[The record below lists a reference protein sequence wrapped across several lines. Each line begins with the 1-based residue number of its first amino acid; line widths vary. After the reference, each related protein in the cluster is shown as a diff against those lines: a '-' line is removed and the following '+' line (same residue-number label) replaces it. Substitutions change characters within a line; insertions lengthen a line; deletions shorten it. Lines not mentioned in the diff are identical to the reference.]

1 MSDSIRSQ
9 TPALR
14 AGASVSNTKTEG
26 SYLLGHI
33 LRFGRMLRLMGVQVS
48 VRQML
53 DLVEAIQHVSI
64 TEPLNFYYAARAL
77 LVNRREDL
85 PVFDQAFKIFWRSI
99 PQPPTNRK
107 GSGQGKRARLPGE
120 PDTGSPGE
128 EEEGALRVEQAPG
141 EGDGEQALAVQI
153 ARFSPMEILRQKD
166 FGEMSWEEIQA
177 AKQALARL
185 DWKLGERRTRRYH
198 PGHKGRLDLR
208 RVMRDNLSKGG
219 VPITLAY
226 RTRAHH
232 PRPLVVL
239 CDVSGSMERYSRML
253 LHFIHALTHGL
264 TGVDVEAFVF
274 GTRLTRITHHLRHKD
289 VDESVDE
296 VGKAVLD
303 WSGGTRIGE
312 AIKTFNFHWARR
324 VLGRGAVV
332 LVISDGWDRGDVDLL
347 TRELAWLQRSAYRLM
362 WLNPLMGSNEYLPS
376 QRGMAAALAY
386 VDDLLP
392 GGNLASL
399 EQLADVLSDVNLNR
413 PERKQHPRLPQTIE
427 AGPSEAVKLE
437 EHPFTKVVAE
447 YPWLKIFAELGKMNN
462 GQR

>member
-1 MSDSIRSQ
+1 MSATMNRSNE
-9 TPALR
+9 AVD
-14 AGASVSNTKTEG
+14 VSCG
-26 SYLLGHI
+26 RGYLLGHI
-33 LRFGRMLRLMGVQVS
+33 LRFGRMLRLMGVAVSLRQV
-48 VRQML
+48 L
-53 DLVEAIQHVSI
+53 DLVEATHYVPI
-64 TEPLNFYYAARAL
+64 TEPLNFYCAARAL

-85 PVFDQAFKIFWRSI
+85 AVFDQAFEIFWRSI
-99 PQPPTNRK
+99 NQPQSGRK
-107 GSGQGKRARLPGE
+107 RSGAGKRARLPGE
-120 PDTGSPGE
+120 PDAGPPGDEEVGS
-128 EEEGALRVEQAPG
+128 VEQAPG
-141 EGDGEQALAVQI
+141 EGESEQATAVRI
-153 ARFSPMEILRQKD
+153 ARYSPMEILRLKD
-166 FGEMSWEEIQA
+166 FGEMSWDEVQA
-177 AKQALARL
+177 AKRAISRL
-185 DWKLGERRTRRYH
+185 DWKLGERRTRRYR

-219 VPITLAY
+219 EPILLAY
-226 RTRAHH
+226 RTRAYH

-289 VDESVDE
+289 VDESMDR

-332 LVISDGWDRGDVDLL
+332 LIISDGWDRGDVDLL
-347 TRELAWLQRSAYRLM
+347 GRELARLQRSAYRLM
-362 WLNPLMGSNEYLPS
+362 WLNPLIGAGEYQPS
-376 QRGMAAALAY
+376 QRGMAAALDY

-392 GGNLASL
+392 GCNLASL
-399 EQLADVLSDVNLNR
+399 EQLAEVLSDVRLNR

-427 AGPSEAVKLE
+427 AATPASGTLE
-437 EHPFTKVVAE
+437 EHPFAKVVAE
-447 YPWLKIFAELGKMNN
+447 YPWLNIFTELGKMNN
-462 GQR
+462 RQR

>member
-1 MSDSIRSQ
+1 MD
-9 TPALR
+9 AAVDLNK
-14 AGASVSNTKTEG
+14 GDG
-26 SYLLGHI
+26 YLLAHL
-33 LRFGRMLRLMGVQVS
+33 LRFGRLLRLMGVQVS
-48 VRQML
+48 LRQML
-53 DLVEAIQHVSI
+53 DLVEALEVVPI
-64 TEPLNFYYAARAL
+64 TGQLNFYCAARAL

-85 PVFDQAFKIFWRSI
+85 PVFDQAFEIFWRSVNQ
-99 PQPPTNRK
+99 PQSSRK
-107 GSGQGKRARLPGE
+107 GNEKGKRARLPGE
-120 PDTGSPGE
+120 LDAGLPGE
-128 EEEGALRVEQAPG
+128 EEGGALRVEQAPG
-141 EGDGEQALAVQI
+141 EGEDEQVMAVRI
-153 ARFSPMEILRQKD
+153 ARYSPMEILRQKD
-166 FGEMSWEEIQA
+166 FGEMSWEQVQA
-177 AKQALARL
+177 AKRAIAKL

-219 VPITLAY
+219 EPITLSF
-226 RTRAHH
+226 RTRAYH

-289 VDESVDE
+289 VDESMDQ

-332 LVISDGWDRGDVDLL
+332 LIISDGWDRGDVDLL
-347 TRELAWLQRSAYRLM
+347 ARELARLQRSAYRLM
-362 WLNPLMGSNEYLPS
+362 WLNPLIGSNEYQPS

-392 GGNLASL
+392 GCNLASL
-399 EQLADVLSDVNLNR
+399 EELAEVLSDVRLNR
-413 PERKQHPRLPQTIE
+413 PERKQHPRRLPTIE
-427 AGPSEAVKLE
+427 AAPSASSALE
-437 EHPFTKVVAE
+437 EHPFAKVVAE
-447 YPWLKIFAELGKMNN
+447 YPWLNIFTELGKMNN